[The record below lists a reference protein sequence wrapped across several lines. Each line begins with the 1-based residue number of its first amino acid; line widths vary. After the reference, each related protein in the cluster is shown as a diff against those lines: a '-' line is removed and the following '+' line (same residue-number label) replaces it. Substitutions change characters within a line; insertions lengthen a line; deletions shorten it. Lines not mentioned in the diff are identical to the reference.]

1 MSSKPIKNVL
11 VLGATGSVGPT
22 IVNALI
28 SHPQGYTVSI
38 LTRPGS
44 FEKTR
49 SMFPDPEIKIFKADY
64 SSPDVTAEAFKAS
77 FENQD
82 AIVSAIATFTVSQQ
96 VAIIDAALA
105 VKSVQRFIP
114 SEYGIDTS
122 KSDSLEKN
130 VPVAHIKTDIVE
142 YLKKHESSLS
152 WSAVCTGAFFDWVLQ
167 YPGMMGWNVPSRA
180 ATIFDGGDVPYE
192 ATNIAQIGAAVAA
205 ILSATPSPGFPD
217 GTAKTTQMVDITK
230 NKYVYVNSFTTTQNT
245 VLGFLEK
252 HTGTKFKVEAASAA
266 EMAKDAIARAA
277 KSVPGFRPT
286 DNLEYADGVVEMIF
300 ASIYG
305 NGNLNHFSETKGLWN
320 HALGLKGENVEESVK
335 GAVEYWSKK
344 EGNSES

>member
-1 MSSKPIKNVL
+1 MSAKPIKNVL
-11 VLGATGSVGPT
+11 VIGGSGSVGPV
-22 IVNALI
+22 IVEALR
-28 SHPQGYTVSI
+28 SHPQGYTISI

-64 SSPDVTAEAFKAS
+64 SSLDVTAEVFQPS

-82 AIVSAIATFTVSQQ
+82 AIVSATATFTVSQQ
-96 VAIIDAALA
+96 IAIIDAAIA

-122 KSDSLEKN
+122 NSDSLRDN
-130 VPVAHIKTDIVE
+130 VPVAYLKTDIVE
-142 YLKKHESSLS
+142 YLKSHESSIS
-152 WSAVCTGAFFDWVLQ
+152 WSAVCTGAFFDWVFQ
-167 YPGMMGWNVPSRA
+167 FPGMMGWDVPSRT

-192 ATNIAQIGAAVAA
+192 ATNIAQIGVAVAA
-205 ILSATPSPGFPD
+205 VLSATPSPGFPD
-217 GTAKTTQMVDITK
+217 GTGKSLPMAHITK

-252 HTGTKFKVEAASAA
+252 HTGSKFKLQTAKGA
-266 EMAKDAIARAA
+266 EMAKDGIARAA

-286 DNLEYADGVVEMIF
+286 GNLEYADGVAEMIF
-300 ASIYG
+300 AAIYG
-305 NGNLNHFSETKGLWN
+305 NGNLNHFSETKGLFN
-320 HALGLKGENVEESVK
+320 AALGLKSESVEESVK
-335 GAVEYWSKK
+335 GVVEYWKK
-344 EGNSES
+344 REEKP

>member
-1 MSSKPIKNVL
+1 MSLKPIKNVL
-11 VLGATGSVGPT
+11 VLGASGSVGPM
-22 IVNALI
+22 IVEALR
-28 SHPQGYTVSI
+28 SHPQGFTVSI

-44 FEKTR
+44 FERTR
-49 SMFPDPEIKIFKADY
+49 SMFPDLEIKIFKADY
-64 SSPDVTAEAFKAS
+64 SSPDVTADAFKAS

-82 AIVSAIATFTVSQQ
+82 AIISATATFTVSQQ
-96 VAIIDAALA
+96 IAIIDAAIA

-122 KSDSLEKN
+122 KSDSLREN
-130 VPVAHIKTDIVE
+130 VPVAYIKTDIVE
-142 YLKKHESSLS
+142 YLKDHESSLS
-152 WSAVCTGAFFDWVLQ
+152 WSAVCTGAFFDWVFQ
-167 YPGMMGWNVPSRA
+167 FPGMMGWDIPRRA

-192 ATNIAQIGAAVAA
+192 ATNIAQIGVAVAA
-205 ILSATPSPGFPD
+205 VLSATPSPGFAD
-217 GTAKTTQMVDITK
+217 GTGKGLSMIEITK

-252 HTGTKFKVEAASAA
+252 QTSTKFKVEPANRA
-266 EMAKDAIARAA
+266 EVAKDAIARAA

-286 DNLEYADGVVEMIF
+286 SNLDYADGVVEMIF

-320 HALGLKGENVEESVK
+320 DALGLQSESVEESVK
-335 GAVEYWSKK
+335 GVVEYWNKK
-344 EGNSES
+344 EGKLQD